1 VIFGSGARIA
11 IQMHHRGPF
20 RNPAGVFAIDLGLF
34 LTEGVAF
41 GKITGS
47 GFDAADA
54 APAEAVFGGEGAHQI
69 LGVMDPAAVA
79 KHGFSHRNLAAIGT
93 GQSRKNDMPVLQFN
107 DINFRKSFMAR
118 PFPSVGHLSLN

>member
-1 VIFGSGARIA
+1 MVFGSGSRIA

-34 LTEGVAF
+34 LAEGVAF
-41 GKITGS
+41 GKVAGS

-54 APAEAVFGGEGAHQI
+54 APAEAAFGGKGTHLI
-69 LGVMDPAAVA
+69 LGMMDPAAVA
-79 KHGFSHRNLAAIGT
+79 KHRFSHRNLAAIGT

-107 DINFRKSFMAR
+107 DINFRE
-118 PFPSVGHLSLN
+118 